1 MEQAEKITIYLN
13 NLHKILL
20 NCAVIGNKGGK
31 NMKKMKKNLLAF
43 GLAVAMA
50 GLTACGGTSDSKSG
64 DSSGEADNT
73 LTVWAWDSQFNLYA
87 MEEAARIYQQ
97 DHPDFKLE
105 TVEITWDDLQTKL
118 GTIIG
123 SGNYSQLP
131 DICLMQDYA
140 YQKYVTIYDG
150 LFQDITDCG
159 IDFTQFAEGKLSA
172 SVVDGKNYGVPFD
185 NGTDVAIYR
194 TDILADAGYTIE
206 DLTDIDWDRF
216 IEIGKDVYSK
226 TGYSLLSVQTGG
238 SDIIYQMMQ
247 SAGQSTWNEDGT
259 PNIAGNKV
267 LKQCLEI
274 YREMA
279 DTHVMDVRNSW
290 DEYVATFTSGK
301 TAGVI
306 NGCWIMVQLQS
317 ADNLSGL
324 WNITNIPSLPG
335 VAGATNYTN
344 QGGSTWAITANCGN
358 VELAADFLGSTFA
371 GSVELYDT
379 ILPGA
384 GAISTWL
391 PAGESDVYAEPQE
404 YYGGQAVYKLI
415 ADYAAEVPSVDLGV
429 YYTEANTALA
439 TVIGNILGGADID
452 SELET
457 AQSTVEFNMR

>member
-1 MEQAEKITIYLN
+1 
-13 NLHKILL
+13 
-20 NCAVIGNKGGK
+20 
-31 NMKKMKKNLLAF
+31 MKKTKKKLLAF
-43 GLAVAMA
+43 GLAVMMA
-50 GLTACGGTSDSKSG
+50 GLTACGGASDSQSG
-64 DSSGEADNT
+64 DSSAEADNT

-87 MEEAARIYQQ
+87 MEEAARIYKQ
-97 DHPDFKLE
+97 DHPDFNLE

-123 SGNYSQLP
+123 SGDYSQLP

-185 NGTDVAIYR
+185 NGTDVAVYR
-194 TDILADAGYTIE
+194 TDILADAGYTIA
-206 DLTDIDWDRF
+206 DLTDIDWNRF

-226 TGYSLLSVQTGG
+226 TGYSLLSVQTGS
-238 SDIIYQMMQ
+238 SDFIYQMMQ

-259 PNIAGNKV
+259 PYIAGNKV

-274 YREMA
+274 YKEMA

-317 ADNLSGL
+317 AENLSGL
-324 WNITNIPSLPG
+324 WNITNIPSMPG
-335 VAGATNYTN
+335 VAGAANYTS
-344 QGGSTWAITANCGN
+344 QGGSTWAVTANCSN

-371 GSVELYDT
+371 GSKELYDT

-439 TVIGNILGGADID
+439 TVIGNVLGGADID

>member
-1 MEQAEKITIYLN
+1 
-13 NLHKILL
+13 
-20 NCAVIGNKGGK
+20 
-31 NMKKMKKNLLAF
+31 MKKKLLAL
-43 GLAVAMA
+43 GLAAVMA
-50 GLTACGGTSDSKSG
+50 GLTACGGASNGQKG
-64 DSSGEADNT
+64 DSSKDKDNT

-87 MEEAARIYQQ
+87 MEEAAGIYQK

-123 SGNYSQLP
+123 SGDYSQLP

-159 IDFTQFAEGKLSA
+159 IDFSQFAEGKLSA

-185 NGTDVAIYR
+185 NGTDVAVYR

-206 DLTDIDWDRF
+206 DLTDIDWNRF

-226 TGYSLLSVQTGG
+226 TGYSLLSIQTGS

-247 SAGQSTWNEDGT
+247 SAGQSIWNEDGT
-259 PNIAGNKV
+259 ANIAGNKV

-274 YREMA
+274 YKEMA

-317 ADNLSGL
+317 ADDLSGL

-335 VAGATNYTN
+335 VDGAVNYTN
-344 QGGSTWAITANCGN
+344 QGGSTWAVTANCSN
-358 VELAADFLGSTFA
+358 VELATDFLGSTFA
-371 GSVELYDT
+371 GSTELYDT
-379 ILPGA
+379 ILLGA

-391 PAGESDVYAEPQE
+391 PASKSDVYAEPQE
-404 YYGGQAVYKLI
+404 YYGGQEVYRLI
-415 ADYAAEVPSVDLGV
+415 ADYAAKVPAVDLGV

>member
-1 MEQAEKITIYLN
+1 MEKM
-13 NLHKILL
+13 
-20 NCAVIGNKGGK
+20 
-31 NMKKMKKNLLAF
+31 NMKKKLLAL
-43 GLAVAMA
+43 GLAAVMA
-50 GLTACGGTSDSKSG
+50 GMTACGTTSDSSKG
-64 DSSGEADNT
+64 DSSGDKDNT

-87 MEEAARIYQQ
+87 MEEAARIYQK
-97 DHPDFKLE
+97 DHPDFNLE

-123 SGNYSQLP
+123 SGDYSQLP

-194 TDILADAGYTIE
+194 TDILADAGYSIE
-206 DLTDIDWDRF
+206 DLTGIDWNRF

-226 TGYSLLSVQTGG
+226 TGYSLLSIQTGS

-274 YREMA
+274 YKEMA

-317 ADNLSGL
+317 AEELSGL
-324 WNITNIPSLPG
+324 WNVTNVPSLPG
-335 VAGATNYTN
+335 VEGATNYTN
-344 QGGSTWAITANCGN
+344 QGGSTWAVTSNCSN
-358 VELAADFLGSTFA
+358 VELATDFLGSTFA
-371 GSVELYDT
+371 GSMELYDT

-404 YYGGQAVYKLI
+404 FYGEQAVYKQI

>member
-1 MEQAEKITIYLN
+1 
-13 NLHKILL
+13 
-20 NCAVIGNKGGK
+20 
-31 NMKKMKKNLLAF
+31 MKKMGKRIM
-43 GLAVAMA
+43 AVCIVIVMM
-50 GLTACGGTSDSKSG
+50 LSLVACGGSKSEKG
-64 DSSGEADNT
+64 SAKDENT

-87 MEEAARIYQQ
+87 MEEAAQIYQQ
-97 DHPDFKLE
+97 KNPDFKLE
-105 TVEITWDDLQTKL
+105 TTEITWDDLQTKL

-123 SGNYSQLP
+123 SGDFSQLP

-159 IDFTQFAEGKLSA
+159 IDFSQFAEGKLTA

-185 NGTDVAIYR
+185 NGADVAIYR
-194 TDILADAGYTIE
+194 TDILEEAGYTIE

-216 IEIGKDVYSK
+216 IEIGEDVYEK

-238 SDIIYQMMQ
+238 SDLIYQMMQ
-247 SAGQSTWNEDGT
+247 SAGKSTWNEDGT
-259 PNIAGNKV
+259 PNIANNAD

-274 YREMA
+274 YKEMA
-279 DTHVMDVRNSW
+279 DKHVMDVRNSW

-317 ADNLSGL
+317 AEDLSGK
-324 WNITNIPSLPG
+324 WAITNIPSLPG
-335 VAGATNYTN
+335 VEGATNYTN
-344 QGGSTWAITANCGN
+344 QGGSTWAITSNCQN
-358 VELAADFLGSTFA
+358 VELATDFLGSTFA
-371 GSVELYDT
+371 GSTELYDT

-391 PAGESDVYAEPQE
+391 PASESEVYAEPQE

-415 ADYAAEVPSVDLGV
+415 AEFASKVPTVDLGV

-439 TVIGNILGGADID
+439 TVVGNILGGADID
-452 SELET
+452 SELKT
-457 AQSTVEFNMR
+457 AQDDVEFNMRQ